1 VLGRPKANFVM
12 YLVAEPRMTQ
22 LSYFQS
28 HRAAPPGSLFAVDIV
43 VDHPDSF
50 ACRFSRHAGYLQNG
64 GVW

>member
-1 VLGRPKANFVM
+1 
-12 YLVAEPRMTQ
+12 MTQ